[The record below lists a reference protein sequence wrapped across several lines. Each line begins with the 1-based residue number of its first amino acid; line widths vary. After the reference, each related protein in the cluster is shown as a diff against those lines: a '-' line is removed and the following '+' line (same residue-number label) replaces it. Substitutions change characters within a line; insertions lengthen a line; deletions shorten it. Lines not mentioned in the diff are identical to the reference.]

1 MLLIVYSALS
11 GGWKGIFMTWFMVSS
26 ALEIIVAAFIIF
38 GLFNEEKLIGFED
51 KIIDLFR
58 SKGSGNRGGSGCSKY
73 IADKRK
79 KSGC

>member
-1 MLLIVYSALS
+1 
-11 GGWKGIFMTWFMVSS
+11 MTWFMVSS

-38 GLFNEEKLIGFED
+38 GLFNEEKLVSFED

-58 SKGSGNRGGSGCSKY
+58 SKGSGRSGSGCSKY
-73 IADKRK
+73 VADKRK